1 LDNIDAEFIPECQ
14 LDGTERLELLMQCTV
29 IFWDEFV
36 SNHRDL
42 FEAVWRKLTAVKQFV
57 FICAGDFHQILPV
70 VKRGLKSDVIDATIS
85 SSPLWDRFRILYLT
99 ENMRLSGL
107 RRSLTATSSAVQIL
121 NCEKQERYASFLLD
135 LSRNRQSEHLYIL
148 NTNSMDTSL
157 CKVGLPLLDYFDMSS
172 QDAAVAWLYP
182 NGTFDADIAL
192 NSVILASTN
201 NAVDRWNDIIQSLN
215 QEEIRHYFSRDS
227 FDEVDDENDTLKRML
242 NEETLNNFTRN
253 GVPTHQLSFKINDVC
268 LVLRAIPS
276 LQLATNTRVQ
286 IVRFQPNSVRVQTL
300 NEPIAR
306 FVNIPRITFKFRL
319 EYSESF
325 QMTRMQLP
333 LRLAYCMTFNKS
345 QSQTLNKV
353 LLDCTGEPFA
363 HGHAYVAFSRVR
375 DCENNNKSI

>member
-1 LDNIDAEFIPECQ
+1 
-14 LDGTERLELLMQCTV
+14 MV
-29 IFWDEFV
+29 I
-36 SNHRDL
+36 
-42 FEAVWRKLTAVKQFV
+42 
-57 FICAGDFHQILPV
+57 
-70 VKRGLKSDVIDATIS
+70 KRGLKFDVIDATIS

-99 ENMRLSGL
+99 KNMRLSGL

-148 NTNSMDTSL
+148 DTNSIDTSL

-227 FDEVDDENDTLKRML
+227 FNEVDDENNTLKRML

-300 NEPIAR
+300 NEPVAR

-375 DCENNNKSI
+375 DCDNIRVYVQNTQLHPLGSADPAKVDAMMPVISNIVYTDVLLLPP